1 MSRDEWQSSLV
12 RDYAAAKSRQ
22 DVGAALAHC
31 HPDFA
36 IETVPFGTASRDRE
50 ETARHLALF
59 FSVFPDY
66 RAETEGLASGADGVG
81 WWGRVSV
88 TFRGP
93 LLGLPPTG
101 RAVTLPAFSVFAFRD
116 GQLLRERFFFDLAAL
131 CEGVGLRLDDV
142 TKALAPLRAALH

>member
-1 MSRDEWQSSLV
+1 MTRDERQSALV

-22 DVGAALAHC
+22 DVEAALAEC

-36 IETVPFGTASRDRE
+36 IETIPFATASRDRA
-50 ETARHLALF
+50 ETARHLGLF

-81 WWGRVSV
+81 WWGRIGV

-93 LLGLPPTG
+93 LLGLAPTG
-101 RAVTLPAFSVFAFRD
+101 RRAELPAFSAFVFRD
-116 GQLLRERFFFDLAAL
+116 GLLLRERFFFDLPAL
-131 CEGVGLRLDDV
+131 CEGVGLRLDALQR
-142 TKALAPLRAALH
+142 ALAPLRAPVT